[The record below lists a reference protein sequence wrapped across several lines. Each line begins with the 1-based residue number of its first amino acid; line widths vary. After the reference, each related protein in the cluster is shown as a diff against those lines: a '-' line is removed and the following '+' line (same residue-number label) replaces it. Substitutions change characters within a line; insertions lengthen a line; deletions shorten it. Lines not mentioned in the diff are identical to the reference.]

1 MTDGFQQGAPLGILR
16 QILTH
21 GVFPP
26 SDGLEQPRADHA
38 VVEAAALANGDTE
51 NYQSFEQQR
60 SLAGAKLEKELKK
73 RFFRWAPA
81 RSSIEEL
88 VGQLIP
94 SRMAA
99 IVKTKGG
106 VMKTRLIH
114 VLRRSGVNNLAA
126 IPERIELTR
135 LIDAV
140 LGVLDMVQRCNS
152 GESVDIANL
161 DFADTFKQPQVTTV
175 RTEVLVRPY

>member
-1 MTDGFQQGAPLGILR
+1 M
-16 QILTH
+16 
-21 GVFPP
+21 
-26 SDGLEQPRADHA
+26 DHA
-38 VVEAAALANGDTE
+38 VVEAAALANGDTKK
-51 NYQSFEQQR
+51 YQSFEQQR

-94 SRMAA
+94 SWMAE

-106 VMKTRLIH
+106 VMKTQLIH
-114 VLRRSGVNNLAA
+114 VLWKSGLNNLAV

-135 LIDAV
+135 LINAV

-161 DFADTFKQPQVTTV
+161 DFADTFKQPPSYNRPNRGTCQA
-175 RTEVLVRPY
+175 VLTSREWKGRLLMTLSCSASLLAFECGNELQRC